1 MSARIRFDG
10 KVVLVTGAGRG
21 LGRAYALQLGR
32 RGAQVLVNDLGV
44 DREGKGRSQAP
55 AQKVVDEIIAEGGA
69 AAPDVSDVSSPE
81 EASALIEAALLR
93 YGRIDA
99 VINNAGIFLPPKPF
113 AETTLEEFER
123 VWRNHCGG
131 TYNVCRAVLPSML
144 AANTGRI
151 VNTCSIQGLYGAATS
166 APYASAKGAV
176 QALTLSI
183 AAAVRGTG
191 VAANAIS
198 PGGYTR
204 MLEDDTREPALV
216 AMLQRNL
223 DPDLAAPVALWLC
236 HESCTE
242 NGEIFQAYGGRV
254 SCSVIGELDGF
265 WNFAPTPETIATGVA
280 AMRPD
285 GPITRA
291 PDSASRARAVFE
303 EAEKRRAKGGDH
315 R

>member
-21 LGRAYALQLGR
+21 LGRAYAFQLAR
-32 RGAQVLVNDLGV
+32 RGAHVLVNDLGV
-44 DREGKGRSQAP
+44 DREGKGRSKEP
-55 AQKVVDEIIAEGGA
+55 AQAVVDEIIAEGGA
-69 AAPDVSDVSSPE
+69 ASPDVSDVASPE
-81 EASALIEAALLR
+81 EASALIDDALR
-93 YGRIDA
+93 EYGRVDA
-99 VINNAGIFLPPKPF
+99 VINNAGIFLPPKAF
-113 AETTLEEFER
+113 ADTTLEEFER

-131 TYNVCRAVLPSML
+131 AYNICKAVLPSML
-144 AANTGRI
+144 AANAGRI

-166 APYASAKGAV
+166 AAYASAKGAV
-176 QALTLSI
+176 QGLTLSI

-191 VAANAIS
+191 VGANAIS

-204 MLEDDTREPALV
+204 MLEDDTREPAFV
-216 AMLQRNL
+216 SMLQRNL

-236 HESCTE
+236 HGSCTE

-254 SCSVIGELDGF
+254 SRSVIGELDGF
-265 WNFAPTPETIATGVA
+265 WNMAPTPETIASGVA
-280 AMRPD
+280 AMRAD
-285 GPITRA
+285 GPVIRA

-303 EAEKRRAKGGDH
+303 EAEKRRATGGDH